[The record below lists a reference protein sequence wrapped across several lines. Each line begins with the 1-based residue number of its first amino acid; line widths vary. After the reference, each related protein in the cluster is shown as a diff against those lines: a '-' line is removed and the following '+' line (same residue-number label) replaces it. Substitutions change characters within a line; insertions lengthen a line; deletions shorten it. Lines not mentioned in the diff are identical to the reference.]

1 MTLNKDRIFIWI
13 QAAGNILCEL
23 LERAAAEIRR
33 RLAHGDRVHIR
44 HHIIALILIGKA
56 HPVLNRAQVG
66 AERQSATWLDS
77 RENDFFLQSLFVHF
91 G

>member
-13 QAAGNILCEL
+13 QAAGNILGQL

-44 HHIIALILIGKA
+44 HHIIALILVGKA
-56 HPVLNRAQVG
+56 HPVLDRAQIR
-66 AERQSATWLDS
+66 AKRQRTAWLDS

-91 G
+91 D